1 MLFSAILRI
10 LDQSQIQSKKV
21 VKNVESG
28 FEAEMTAAAEK
39 ISGLEKIEL
48 AIANA
53 ADLVKPSKLEPQ
65 APEKPPSGQGLEE
78 LLRSITKFQKSNQ
91 KRVVDFF
98 E

>member
-28 FEAEMTAAAEK
+28 FEAEMTAAAER
-39 ISGLEKIEL
+39 ISGLETIEL

-53 ADLVKPSKLEPQ
+53 ADLVKPLNFDPQ
-65 APEKPPSGQGLEE
+65 APDKPQVGQGLEE
-78 LLRSITKFQKSNQ
+78 LLRIITKFQKSNQ

>member
-1 MLFSAILRI
+1 MWNLDLKRKWRLRRRR
-10 LDQSQIQSKKV
+10 
-21 VKNVESG
+21 
-28 FEAEMTAAAEK
+28 

-65 APEKPPSGQGLEE
+65 APEKAPPVQGLEE